1 MVVCRQLEA
10 TGIKM
15 KNGEWKSDVVVLF
28 LKADGELWITS
39 LKKKEVKSTD
49 DEDADNRGCA
59 TVKLK

>member
-1 MVVCRQLEA
+1 LVARRQLEA

-15 KNGEWKSDVVVLF
+15 KNGEWKSDVKVF
-28 LKADGELWITS
+28 SKADGELWITS
-39 LKKKEVKSTD
+39 LKKKESRSTD

>member
-15 KNGEWKSDVVVLF
+15 KNGEWKSDVVVF

-49 DEDADNRGCA
+49 DEDAANRGCA

>member
-15 KNGEWKSDVVVLF
+15 KNGEWKSDVVVF

>member
-15 KNGEWKSDVVVLF
+15 KNGEWKSDVKVF